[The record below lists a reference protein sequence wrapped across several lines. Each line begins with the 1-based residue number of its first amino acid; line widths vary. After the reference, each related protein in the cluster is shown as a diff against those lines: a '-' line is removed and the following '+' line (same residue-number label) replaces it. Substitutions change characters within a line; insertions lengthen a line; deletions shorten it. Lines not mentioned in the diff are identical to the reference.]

1 MLNHALNTLL
11 IAQPSAAAMNCARGL
26 SNSVAY
32 YFYGYWFSPR
42 RA

>member
-1 MLNHALNTLL
+1 MLSHALKKLL
-11 IAQPSAAAMNCARGL
+11 IAQPNVAAVNCARGL
-26 SNSVAY
+26 NDSVAY